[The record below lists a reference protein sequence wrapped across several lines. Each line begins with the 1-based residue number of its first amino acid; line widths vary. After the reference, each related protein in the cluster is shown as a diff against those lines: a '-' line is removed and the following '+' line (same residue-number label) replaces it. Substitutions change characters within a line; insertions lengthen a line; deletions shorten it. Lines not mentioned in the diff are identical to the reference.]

1 MRAQGGK
8 LRVCLWGGEERPLVL
23 LEGIAVQPIEHVC
36 LLAVALL
43 IPYKGMIVSNLLQPE
58 ANLRVGAELVS
69 GAVKCCVQDLHS
81 GVGGDETHGG
91 KPDQIGCTGGV
102 IVRPARQPCE
112 ASLTSICAA
121 IDSAVSRPAE

>member
-1 MRAQGGK
+1 M
-8 LRVCLWGGEERPLVL
+8 VL

-43 IPYKGMIVSNLLQPE
+43 IPYKGMVVSNLLHPE

-81 GVGGDETHGG
+81 GVGGDDPWGLVGSNWVHGWCHRRART
-91 KPDQIGCTGGV
+91 PAARRLEMSA
-102 IVRPARQPCE
+102 IVKRD
-112 ASLTSICAA
+112 LTSICAA